1 MAGIDMKE
9 TGLLNMDISDALA
22 HLGHMDE
29 LIICDAG
36 FPIPAGM
43 RTIDVSIKANQPT
56 TYDVVAEILQHFSVE
71 KIVLAEETQKHS
83 PTSFARLNALFSK
96 DVAVET
102 MPHTDFKQRSR
113 GVKAVIRTGDF
124 TAYSNILL
132 VSGAGPRWFV
142 EQD

>member
-1 MAGIDMKE
+1 MKE
-9 TGLLNMDISDALA
+9 TGLLNIEISDAIA

-36 FPIPAGM
+36 FPIPAGI
-43 RTIDVSIKANQPT
+43 RTIDIALKANQPT
-56 TYDVVAEILQHFSVE
+56 TLEVLTEILQHFSVE
-71 KIVLAEETQKHS
+71 KIVLAQETQKHS
-83 PTSFARLNALFSK
+83 PTMFARLTGLFDK
-96 DVAVET
+96 DVTVET
-102 MPHTDFKQRSR
+102 MPHIEFKQRSR
-113 GVKAVIRTGDF
+113 GVKAVVRSGDF